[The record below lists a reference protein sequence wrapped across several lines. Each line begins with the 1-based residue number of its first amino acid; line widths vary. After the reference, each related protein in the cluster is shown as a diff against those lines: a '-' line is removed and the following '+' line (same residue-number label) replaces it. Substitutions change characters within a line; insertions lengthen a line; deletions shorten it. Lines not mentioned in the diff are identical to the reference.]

1 MAWKTVAVAQSIDE
15 LRTLTP
21 SVADIPNGS
30 QVLITVE
37 LPAWLPLAHIFN
49 LPVEWVTQKFLG
61 VMKVTDVRAEGFY
74 TIEIHGIARGV
85 LMVVVLPILIA
96 VLAGLSA
103 FGIYAWKEVSVSY
116 YETLTVQAEAEKARA
131 EVTTQALKEGYS
143 LPEITTWLEGLRS
156 PPVEYQSAVDWVK
169 SLVAQ
174 AKSALPAIGI
184 GGLLLI
190 VAAVFFLGRRIE

>member
-1 MAWKTVAVAQSIDE
+1 MAWKTVAVAQSKDE

-61 VMKVTDVRAEGFY
+61 VMKVTDVRAEGLY
-74 TIEIHGIARGV
+74 TIEIHGIAQGV
-85 LMVVVLPILIA
+85 LWVVALPILIA
-96 VLAGLSA
+96 ILAGLSA
-103 FGIYAWKEVSVSY
+103 FGIYAWKEIRVSY
-116 YETLTVQAEAEKARA
+116 YETLTAQAEAEKAKV
-131 EVTTQALKEGYS
+131 EVTTQALKDGYS
-143 LPEITTWLEGLRS
+143 LAEITKWLEGIKS
-156 PPVEYQSAVDWVK
+156 PPPEYK
-169 SLVAQ
+169 SILDQ

-184 GGLLLI
+184 STGVLVLIGLAL
-190 VAAVFFLGRRIE
+190 FFFVGRR